1 MDELTLLKTLRPIW
15 LNRTLHQFARN
26 AGVLESLRSQFEN
39 FYSLLEIVVE
49 SGDRTWLDS
58 ILAEW
63 AHSLTL
69 SDLEEKTN
77 SLTSFTA
84 ALMSLTFEICRESLD
99 PTQALALI
107 CTLTPVFTYSME
119 RTAQNEIEA
128 KIGHV
133 NDQLD
138 ITRQTLEKLDKSK
151 SEFIAVAAHELRTPL
166 TLVEGYLSMLRESI
180 QQRGSLKSELEMMSG
195 ITNGARRLQAI
206 VDDMI
211 DVSLIDNRLMMLNM
225 QPIWLDRLFSVLE
238 SELKQA
244 INERRQHLVIHN
256 FPGAKEMTFGD
267 PERLLQVFRNIL
279 TNAVKFTPDSGHIWI
294 DGRKLPGFIEVLIKD
309 EGIGIDT
316 NDQPIIFE
324 KFARIGN
331 ISLHSSG
338 KTKFKGGGP
347 GLGLHIAKG
356 IVEAHGG
363 AIWVESEGY
372 DEINCPGTTFHILI
386 PIHTEPPDAKT
397 ARLFASLFNTAN
409 PT

>member
-1 MDELTLLKTLRPIW
+1 
-15 LNRTLHQFARN
+15 
-26 AGVLESLRSQFEN
+26 
-39 FYSLLEIVVE
+39 
-49 SGDRTWLDS
+49 
-58 ILAEW
+58 
-63 AHSLTL
+63 
-69 SDLEEKTN
+69 
-77 SLTSFTA
+77 
-84 ALMSLTFEICRESLD
+84 
-99 PTQALALI
+99 
-107 CTLTPVFTYSME
+107 ME

-128 KIGHV
+128 KIGYV
-133 NDQLD
+133 NYQLD